1 MQDFGT
7 ASGPSDS
14 LRREGIVLGDW
25 RVAGGG
31 EAGDFVFDPAEPGI
45 VYAGEYGGY
54 ISVHDEKTG
63 ATRHVSILPYDAS
76 GHGAAD
82 LRYRFQWTAPIAVS
96 PFDPRE
102 LYHGANVLF
111 RSRDRGKT
119 WQAISPDLTRNDPAK
134 QQWSGGPITGDN
146 TGVEVYDTIFS
157 IALSPL
163 DAGTI
168 WVGTDDGLVH
178 VTRDGGGV
186 WSDVTPPGLPE
197 WGTVESI
204 EVSRH
209 APGTV
214 WVAVDAHRLDDL
226 GPHLFRTGDH
236 GTTWVGLSNG
246 LPRDEPLSVVRED
259 PERSGLLYAGT
270 ERGLWLSRDAGATWE
285 RLKANLPTV
294 KVVDLEIRGDDLI
307 VATSGRGLWIL
318 DQLAPIRAWSDEV
331 AAADLHLFPP
341 RPAVIRHVAAGWS
354 EEAAAPNP
362 PRGAVIDYWL
372 REAAPGEVALEI
384 LDERGRTVRRLSS
397 VAEKPPFAPD
407 DPDQPTKAP
416 EPALSAAAGL
426 HRALWDLTWT
436 GASRL
441 EGAKYDAGNP
451 TDGPRALPGSYTLR
465 LRAGEREA
473 SAPLE
478 LRPEPRSGEA
488 PGELSLQLETALAL
502 RDQVEAVTVTIRR
515 LRAIGEQGRDLAARL
530 GGDAARSELVAAA
543 RRLAEGADA
552 LEAKYHNPKAEV
564 VYDILARPGG
574 ARLLSQLVYL
584 YATVIHHDGAPGQG
598 VREVSDE
605 LARRRTEL
613 EGELAALESG
623 ALAEVERLSADLGV
637 ARVVLPAR

>member
-1 MQDFGT
+1 
-7 ASGPSDS
+7 
-14 LRREGIVLGDW
+14 
-25 RVAGGG
+25 
-31 EAGDFVFDPAEPGI
+31 
-45 VYAGEYGGY
+45 
-54 ISVHDEKTG
+54 
-63 ATRHVSILPYDAS
+63 
-76 GHGAAD
+76 
-82 LRYRFQWTAPIAVS
+82 
-96 PFDPRE
+96 
-102 LYHGANVLF
+102 
-111 RSRDRGKT
+111 
-119 WQAISPDLTRNDPAK
+119 
-134 QQWSGGPITGDN
+134 
-146 TGVEVYDTIFS
+146 
-157 IALSPL
+157 
-163 DAGTI
+163 
-168 WVGTDDGLVH
+168 
-178 VTRDGGGV
+178 V

-341 RPAVIRHVAAGWS
+341 RPAVIRHIAAGWS